1 MFFAIFEFFLK
12 IYQNMGQKLGSNM
25 TVTRRFLYRIPCLL
39 ELIHLSFFL
48 QKRNMSKENCRHYA
62 GGNRRPR
69 PSSHQNYEESND
81 MSFEQL
87 QLVCRLRCQNRKLA

>member
-1 MFFAIFEFFLK
+1 
-12 IYQNMGQKLGSNM
+12 
-25 TVTRRFLYRIPCLL
+25 
-39 ELIHLSFFL
+39 
-48 QKRNMSKENCRHYA
+48 MSKENCRHYA